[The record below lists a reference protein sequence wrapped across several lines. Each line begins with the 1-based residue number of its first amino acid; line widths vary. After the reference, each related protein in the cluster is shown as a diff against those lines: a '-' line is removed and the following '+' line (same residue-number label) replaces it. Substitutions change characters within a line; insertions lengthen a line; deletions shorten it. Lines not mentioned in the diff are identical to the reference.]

1 MIWLVSTMA
10 QLTLDPVATAPG
22 SETSERGNAVS
33 DLFAKYDVPAP
44 RYTSYPTVPFW
55 TDSPTTG
62 QWIEELNRAFADQSA
77 SWSLYFHLP
86 YCETLCTFCACNT
99 VITRDH
105 GREEA
110 YIDLLSKEWG
120 LYLDTVSAL
129 RERPLLGVHLG
140 GGTPTFFSAEN
151 LERILKPILAA
162 ARRDS
167 DQFEASV
174 EVHPGHTTREQL
186 VTLRQLGFTRISIGV
201 QDFDPEVQRLVN
213 RHQPYEV
220 TRSVTEVARELGYT
234 SINYDLIYGLP
245 RQTPESFAA
254 TVVKTIELRPDRIA
268 LYSFA
273 LVPWIKPAQR
283 SYSDEDLPKAGEKRA
298 LYEMARA
305 ELAGAGY
312 VEIGMDHFAL
322 PHDGMAEAQRNGT
335 LHRNFQGY
343 TERRTQVL
351 LGLGVSAI
359 SETPTCFHQNE
370 KAFPV
375 YERRVQQGEIPT
387 LRGHLLSE
395 EDRRL
400 REQILTFMTRFEV
413 GLRPEQCDDVRGYLA
428 PLISDGLVEV
438 NGQRLILTD
447 RGRPFLRNACMFFDQ
462 RLRQQEQRPQV
473 FSQAL

>member
-1 MIWLVSTMA
+1 MT
-10 QLTLDPVATAPG
+10 
-22 SETSERGNAVS
+22 

-55 TDSPTTG
+55 TDSPTTE
-62 QWIEELNRAFADQSA
+62 QWLNELETAFADEA
-77 SWSLYFHLP
+77 ATWSLYFHLP
-86 YCETLCTFCACNT
+86 FCESLCTFCACNT

-105 GREEA
+105 GREEG
-110 YIDLLSKEWG
+110 YIDLLSKEWR
-120 LYLDTVSAL
+120 LYLDRVPAL
-129 RERPLLGVHLG
+129 HDRPLLGLHLG

-151 LERILKPILAA
+151 LERILKPIMAA
-162 ARRDS
+162 TRIAS

-186 VTLRQLGFTRISIGV
+186 VTLRRLGFTRISIGV
-201 QDFDPEVQRLVN
+201 QDFDLEVQRLAN

-220 TRSVTEVARELGYT
+220 TKSVTDIARELGYT
-234 SINYDLIYGLP
+234 SVNYDLIYGLP
-245 RQTPESFAA
+245 RQTAVSFPE
-254 TVVKTIELRPDRIA
+254 TVEKTIELRPDRIA

-283 SYSDEDLPKAGEKRA
+283 SYQDEDLPKAGEKRA
-298 LYEMARA
+298 LYEIAR
-305 ELAGAGY
+305 EMLAGAGY

-322 PHDGMAEAQRNGT
+322 PHDGIAQAQRTGT

-343 TERRTQVL
+343 TETRTRVL

-375 YERRVQQGEIPT
+375 YERRVRHDEIPT
-387 LRGHLLSE
+387 LRGHLLSDQ
-395 EDRRL
+395 DRQL

-413 GLRPEQCDDVRGYLA
+413 DLLPEQTNDARVFLD
-428 PLISDGLVEV
+428 PLITDGLVEL
-438 NGQRLILTD
+438 QDTRLILTD
-447 RGRPFLRNACMFFDQ
+447 SGRPFLRNACMFFDQ
-462 RLRQQEQRPQV
+462 RLRQQQSAPRV

>member
-1 MIWLVSTMA
+1 MT
-10 QLTLDPVATAPG
+10 
-22 SETSERGNAVS
+22 

-55 TDSPTTG
+55 TNSPTTE
-62 QWIEELNRAFADQSA
+62 QWLNELETAFAEESA
-77 SWSLYFHLP
+77 TWSLYFHLP
-86 YCETLCTFCACNT
+86 FCESLCTFCACNT

-105 GREEA
+105 GREED
-110 YIDLLSKEWG
+110 YIDLLSKEWR
-120 LYLDTVSAL
+120 LYLDRIPAL
-129 RERPLLGVHLG
+129 RERALLGLHLG

-151 LERILKPILAA
+151 LERILKPILMETRTATA
-162 ARRDS
+162 
-167 DQFEASV
+167 QFEASV
-174 EVHPGHTTREQL
+174 EVHPGHTTRDQL
-186 VTLRQLGFTRISIGV
+186 VSLRRLGFTRISIGV

-220 TRSVTEVARELGYT
+220 TKSVTDIARELGYT
-234 SINYDLIYGLP
+234 SVNYDLIYGLP
-245 RQTPESFAA
+245 RQTEESFPK
-254 TVVKTIELRPDRIA
+254 TVEKTIELRPDRIA

-283 SYSDEDLPKAGEKRA
+283 SYKDEDLPRAGEKRA
-298 LYEMARA
+298 LYEIAR
-305 ELAGAGY
+305 EMLARAGY

-322 PHDGMAEAQRNGT
+322 PHDGIAQAQRKGT

-343 TERRTQVL
+343 TETRTRVL

-375 YERRVQQGEIPT
+375 YERRVRQGQIPT
-387 LRGHLLSE
+387 LRGHLLSD
-395 EDRRL
+395 EDRQL

-413 GLRPEQCDDVRGYLA
+413 DLLPEQTSDAAVFLD
-428 PLISDGLVEV
+428 PLIRDGLVEL
-438 NGQRLILTD
+438 RDTKLILID
-447 RGRPFLRNACMFFDQ
+447 SGRPFLRNACMFFDQ
-462 RLRQQEQRPQV
+462 RLRQQQERPQV

>member
-1 MIWLVSTMA
+1 MT
-10 QLTLDPVATAPG
+10 
-22 SETSERGNAVS
+22 

-55 TDSPTTG
+55 TDSPTSE
-62 QWIEELNRAFADQSA
+62 QWLEELGKAFKDESA
-77 SWSLYFHLP
+77 TWSLYFHLP
-86 YCETLCTFCACNT
+86 FCETLCTFCACNT

-105 GREEA
+105 GREEN
-110 YIDLLSKEWG
+110 YIGLLSKEWD
-120 LYLDTVSAL
+120 LYLDRVPAL
-129 RERPLLGVHLG
+129 RERPLLGLHLG
-140 GGTPTFFSAEN
+140 GGTPTFFSAGN

-162 ARRDS
+162 TRTDTDR
-167 DQFEASV
+167 FEASV

-186 VTLRQLGFTRISIGV
+186 VVLRQLGFTRISIGV

-220 TRSVTEVARELGYT
+220 TKSITDIARELGYT
-234 SINYDLIYGLP
+234 SVNYDLIYGLP
-245 RQTPESFAA
+245 RQTLDCFQA
-254 TVVKTIELRPDRIA
+254 TITKTIELRPDRIA

-273 LVPWIKPAQR
+273 RVPWIKPAQR
-283 SYSDEDLPKAGEKRA
+283 SYKDEDLPVGGAKRA
-298 LYEMARA
+298 LYEMAR
-305 ELAGAGY
+305 EMLSKVGY

-322 PHDGMAEAQRNGT
+322 PQDGMAEAQRQRT

-343 TERRTQVL
+343 TETRTSVL

-387 LRGHLLSE
+387 LRGHLLSA

-400 REQILTFMTRFEV
+400 REQILTFMTTFEV
-413 GLRPEQCDDVRGYLA
+413 DLRPEQSSDAKVFLA
-428 PLISDGLVEV
+428 PLISDGLVEL
-438 NGQRLILTD
+438 NKEKLILTE
-447 RGRPFLRNACMFFDQ
+447 RGRPFLRNACMFFDE
-462 RLRQQEQRPQV
+462 RLRRQEPRAQV

>member
-1 MIWLVSTMA
+1 VT
-10 QLTLDPVATAPG
+10 
-22 SETSERGNAVS
+22 

-55 TDSPTTG
+55 TDSPTTE
-62 QWIEELNRAFADQSA
+62 QWLSELNNACVDEATT
-77 SWSLYFHLP
+77 WSLYFHLP
-86 YCETLCTFCACNT
+86 FCESLCTFCACNT

-105 GREEA
+105 GREEN
-110 YIDLLSKEWG
+110 YIDLLSTEWR
-120 LYLDTVSAL
+120 LYSHRVPAL
-129 RERPLLGVHLG
+129 RERPLLGLHLG

-151 LERILKPILAA
+151 LERILKPILA
-162 ARRDS
+162 DS
-167 DQFEASV
+167 RVDADQFEASV
-174 EVHPGHTTREQL
+174 EVHPGHTTRAQL
-186 VTLRQLGFTRISIGV
+186 ITLRGLGFTRISIGV

-213 RHQPYEV
+213 RHQPYDV
-220 TRSVTEVARELGYT
+220 TKSVTDIARELGYT
-234 SINYDLIYGLP
+234 SVNYDLIYGLP
-245 RQTPESFAA
+245 RQNTDRFSE
-254 TVVKTIELRPDRIA
+254 TIEKTIELRPDRIA

-283 SYSDEDLPKAGEKRA
+283 SYSDDDLPRAGEKRA
-298 LYEMARA
+298 LYELAR
-305 ELAGAGY
+305 EMLANAGY
-312 VEIGMDHFAL
+312 LEIGMDHFAL

-375 YERRVQQGEIPT
+375 YERRIRQGEIPT
-387 LRGHLLSE
+387 LRGHLLTE

-413 GLRPEQCDDVRGYLA
+413 DLRPEQSDDATVFLE
-428 PLISDGLVEV
+428 PLVGDGLVELRD
-438 NGQRLILTD
+438 QKLILTE
-447 RGRPFLRNACMFFDQ
+447 RGRPFLRNACMFFDR
-462 RLRQQEQRPQV
+462 RLRQQEQRPKL

>member
-1 MIWLVSTMA
+1 VT
-10 QLTLDPVATAPG
+10 
-22 SETSERGNAVS
+22 

-55 TDSPTTG
+55 TNSPTTE
-62 QWIEELNRAFADQSA
+62 QWLNELETAFAEESA
-77 SWSLYFHLP
+77 TWSLYFHLP
-86 YCETLCTFCACNT
+86 FCESLCTFCACNT

-105 GREEA
+105 GREED
-110 YIDLLSKEWG
+110 YIDLLSKEWR
-120 LYLDTVSAL
+120 LYLDRIPAL
-129 RERPLLGVHLG
+129 RERALLGLHLG

-151 LERILKPILAA
+151 LERILKPILMETRTATA
-162 ARRDS
+162 
-167 DQFEASV
+167 QFEASV
-174 EVHPGHTTREQL
+174 EVHPGHTTRDQL
-186 VTLRQLGFTRISIGV
+186 VSLRRLGFTRISIGV

-220 TRSVTEVARELGYT
+220 TKSVTDIARELGYT
-234 SINYDLIYGLP
+234 SVNYDLIYGLP
-245 RQTPESFAA
+245 RQTEESFPK
-254 TVVKTIELRPDRIA
+254 TVEKTIELRPDRIA

-283 SYSDEDLPKAGEKRA
+283 SYKDEDLPRAGEKRA
-298 LYEMARA
+298 LYEIAR
-305 ELAGAGY
+305 EMLARAGY

-322 PHDGMAEAQRNGT
+322 PHDGIAQAQRKGT

-343 TERRTQVL
+343 TETRTRVL

-375 YERRVQQGEIPT
+375 YERRVRQGQIPT
-387 LRGHLLSE
+387 LRGHLLSD
-395 EDRRL
+395 EDRQL

-413 GLRPEQCDDVRGYLA
+413 DLLPEQTSDAAVFLD
-428 PLISDGLVEV
+428 PLIRDGLVEL
-438 NGQRLILTD
+438 RDTKLILTD
-447 RGRPFLRNACMFFDQ
+447 SGRPFLRNACMFFDQ
-462 RLRQQEQRPQV
+462 RLRQQQERPQV